1 LASEHLFVYGAGMA
15 DHTITDDELVILRQS
30 AAMAP
35 LSTREMDRV
44 LDALEAARRQLR
56 ELERAEAGKG
66 KAKD

>member
-1 LASEHLFVYGAGMA
+1 MA

-44 LDALEAARRQLR
+44 LDALEAARRRVR
-56 ELERAEAGKG
+56 ELEQAGSAEARGG
-66 KAKD
+66 AADGA

>member
-1 LASEHLFVYGAGMA
+1 LGWPSEHLFVYGADMA

-44 LDALEAARRQLR
+44 LDALEAARRRVR
-56 ELERAEAGKG
+56 ELEQAERPEG
-66 KAKD
+66 

>member
-1 LASEHLFVYGAGMA
+1 MA

-44 LDALEAARRQLR
+44 LDALEAARRRLR
-56 ELERAEAGKG
+56 ELEQAEAGK
-66 KAKD
+66 AKD